1 LVLDLRG
8 SESGSVEATKKILSL
23 LLPHGLYGYYVDKDG
38 TTELR
43 AENTAQLDIPTAV
56 LVNRKTA
63 GEAELIA
70 ATLRQAGRA
79 VLVGNTTAGR
89 SMVQEYFTL
98 TSDNSAVCFTVG
110 EFQLL
115 DKSGWEGVGLTP
127 DVISSLSEEQE
138 DAWELLSLS
147 VDPQYQAAVA
157 KLAAMNEQGGTTT
170 TTTTTTTTV
179 TTTTTDT
186 ADATTTAGGDGA
198 TATTTAAGE

>member
-1 LVLDLRG
+1 
-8 SESGSVEATKKILSL
+8 
-23 LLPHGLYGYYVDKDG
+23 
-38 TTELR
+38 
-43 AENTAQLDIPTAV
+43 
-56 LVNRKTA
+56 
-63 GEAELIA
+63 
-70 ATLRQAGRA
+70 
-79 VLVGNTTAGR
+79 
-89 SMVQEYFTL
+89 M
-98 TSDNSAVCFTVG
+98 G

-115 DKSGWEGVGLTP
+115 DKSSWEGVGLTP

-170 TTTTTTTTV
+170 TTTTTTV

-198 TATTTAAGE
+198 TTTTTAAGE

>member
-1 LVLDLRG
+1 MLVLVLR
-8 SESGSVEATKKILSL
+8 SVASGSVEATEKIVSL
-23 LLPHGLYGYYVDKDG
+23 LLPHGLYGYYTDKDG
-38 TTELR
+38 TVELR

-110 EFQLL
+110 EFKLL

-157 KLAAMNEQGGTTT
+157 KLTAMNEQGGTTATTTVVT
-170 TTTTTTTTV
+170 TTTTTATEV
-179 TTTTTDT
+179 
-186 ADATTTAGGDGA
+186 ADATTTGE
-198 TATTTAAGE
+198 TTTTTVGE